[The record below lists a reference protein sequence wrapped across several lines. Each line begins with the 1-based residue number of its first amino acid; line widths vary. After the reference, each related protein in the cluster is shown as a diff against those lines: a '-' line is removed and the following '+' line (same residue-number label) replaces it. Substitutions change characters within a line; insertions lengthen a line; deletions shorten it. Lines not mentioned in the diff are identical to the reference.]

1 MTNLTVEQLK
11 KALFY
16 DKDSGLFYRK
26 LNNDKVKQIP
36 SGSISKNG
44 YVTIRVMSKLYYAH
58 RLAWLYNFG
67 AFPNQHVDHINNVR
81 TDNRIDN
88 LRDVSRYGN
97 NQNLKKAQKNNK
109 TKFLGVSFSGN
120 KQSPYRARIFINGIQ
135 KQIGLFQSAEEAHF
149 AYLQEKKKHH
159 INSLGI

>member
-16 DKDSGLFYRK
+16 DKNSGLFYRK

-58 RLAWLYNFG
+58 RLAWLYSFG
-67 AFPNQHVDHINNVR
+67 TFPNQHIDHINNVR
-81 TDNRIDN
+81 IDNRIDN

-109 TKFLGVSFSGN
+109 TNFLGVSFSGN
-120 KQSPYRARIFINGIQ
+120 KKTPYRARICINGKQ
-135 KQIGLFQSAEEAHF
+135 KQIGLFQSAEEAHL
-149 AYLQEKKKHH
+149 AYLEEKKKHQ
-159 INSLGI
+159 ITQ